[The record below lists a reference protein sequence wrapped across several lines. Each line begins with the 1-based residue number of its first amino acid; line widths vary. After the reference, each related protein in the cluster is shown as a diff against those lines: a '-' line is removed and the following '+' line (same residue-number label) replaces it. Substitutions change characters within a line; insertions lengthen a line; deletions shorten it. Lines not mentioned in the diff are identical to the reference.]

1 VGPRSLELVRL
12 ALTSCGFPKPQ
23 MEHVSPVTNS
33 KLLSR
38 MLRLKALK
46 ISDFEFRN
54 RDKELHLAV
63 KPYKNGCRC
72 PHCKR
77 RGRIV
82 QPGSEVRRWEDA
94 TILGI
99 RIIFHYAPKEI
110 ECPTHGRVQEE
121 IPWAA
126 AYSRVTYRLEYRIC
140 ALCQIMTQK
149 AAAEILKMPSSTL
162 SDLLHRVINRAR
174 DGHRIRGLTTV
185 GIDEISYCKGRKFAT
200 IVYDLD
206 RACVLWVGKG
216 KGRETID
223 RFFQDALS
231 DEQRKRVRWASCD
244 MSDAYINAI
253 RQHLP
258 NVSLV
263 IDRFHLVKA
272 LNSAV
277 DEVRKEEW
285 RQLDVKGRKAIKGL
299 RWLLSLH
306 SRNRTKAHTRF
317 LNRLRQSNRRI
328 HRAWVLK
335 DEFEHFWN
343 YRSETVARRFLK
355 RWMTAAL
362 RSRIPSLR
370 VFVTTLRKH
379 FDNVVTFINRPLTNA
394 VGEGL
399 NRIIK
404 IVKNRASGF
413 RTLDSFADM
422 IFLTVGDLDI
432 LAQIPSELRTL

>member
-1 VGPRSLELVRL
+1 MS
-12 ALTSCGFPKPQ
+12 
-23 MEHVSPVTNS
+23 NS

-38 MLRLKALK
+38 MLRLKGLK
-46 ISDFEFRN
+46 ITCFEFKH
-54 RDKELHLAV
+54 RDKELHLGV

-82 QPGSEVRRWEDA
+82 FHGSECRSWDDPAV
-94 TILGI
+94 LGM
-99 RIIFHYAPKEI
+99 RIALHYAPKEI

-126 AYSRVTYRLEYRIC
+126 VYSRITYRLEYRIC
-140 ALCQIMTQK
+140 ALCQIMSQK
-149 AAAEILKMPSSTL
+149 AAAEILKIAPSTL
-162 SDLLHRVINRAR
+162 SDLLHRIISRTR
-174 DGHRIRGLTTV
+174 SGHKIRGLVTV
-185 GIDEISYCKGRKFAT
+185 GVDEISYCKGRKFAT
-200 IVYDLD
+200 IVYDLE
-206 RACVLWVGKG
+206 RSCVLWVGKG

-223 RFFQDALS
+223 QFFQQALS
-231 DEQRKRVRWASCD
+231 RGQRERIQWASCD
-244 MSDAYINAI
+244 MSQTYIQAI
-253 RQHLP
+253 KHHCP
-258 NVSLV
+258 TATLV
-263 IDRFHLVKA
+263 IDRFHIVKA
-272 LNSAV
+272 LNGAV

-285 RQLDVKGRKAIKGL
+285 RQLDTHGRKAIKGL

-306 SRNRTKAHTRF
+306 SRNRGKGQTRF
-317 LNRLRQSNRRI
+317 LNRLRNSNRRI

-343 YRSETVARRFLK
+343 YRSLTAAKRFLK

-362 RSRIPSLR
+362 KSRIPSLR
-370 VFVTTLRKH
+370 DFVATLRTH
-379 FDNVVTFINRPLTNA
+379 YENIITFIERPLTNA
-394 VGEGL
+394 VSEGI

-413 RTLDSFADM
+413 RNLESFADL

-432 LAQIPSELRTL
+432 PARIPSELRTL